1 MKNKRGFSLI
11 EFIMVITVL
20 AVITSLAI
28 SLLVAIADA
37 WVLHRQRRQ
46 MTEAG
51 QIAIDR
57 MAREIR
63 RVRDRNS
70 FTTAA
75 VSSLRFTD
83 IDNTDITFDLSGTT
97 LRRTLGGVTI
107 NPLADNVSALTFTYY
122 DSAGAT
128 LSAPVATP
136 SNIRRIQVDIT
147 FTYSGSNFYL
157 RSQVAPRRIQ

>member
-1 MKNKRGFSLI
+1 MKGRKGFSLI
-11 EFIMVITVL
+11 EFIIVITVL

-75 VSSLRFTD
+75 ASSLRFTD
-83 IDNTDITFDLSGTT
+83 IDSTDITFDLSGTT